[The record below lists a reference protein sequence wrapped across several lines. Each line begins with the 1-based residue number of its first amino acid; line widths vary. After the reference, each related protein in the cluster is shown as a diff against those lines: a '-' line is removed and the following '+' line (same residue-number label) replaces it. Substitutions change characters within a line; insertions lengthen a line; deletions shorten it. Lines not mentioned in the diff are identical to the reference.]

1 MVLKIHWLTLMCHN
15 GLPHLA
21 HAACTVRDKAKHE
34 AVAARDTMKD
44 SLRRDALAAKALDH
58 KLTRL
63 YIFQEPETDS
73 LDLVLHHRRYM
84 NG

>member
-1 MVLKIHWLTLMCHN
+1 MVLKLHWFKLMCHN

-21 HAACTVRDKAKHE
+21 HSVECVKVRAKTAQEHM
-34 AVAARDTMKD
+34 RD

-58 KLTRL
+58 KMTQL
-63 YIFQEPETDS
+63 YILREPETDAM
-73 LDLVLHHRRYM
+73 DLLRHHRRYM